1 MFPQI
6 VPNLSWVIIAVDS
19 NGRTPREAAML
30 GLALNDAG
38 VVLSLERT
46 PHYGKGTPR
55 VGPKGVAKILLCK
68 VSEYLIGHQGR
79 RQDTNSNWGG
89 GNVSVQTV
97 TFCSNSCCHFD

>member
-6 VPNLSWVIIAVDS
+6 GPNLSWVIITVDS

-30 GLALNDAG
+30 GLALNDAR

-55 VGPKGVAKILLCK
+55 VGLIGVAKKWFL
-68 VSEYLIGHQGR
+68 QG
-79 RQDTNSNWGG
+79 Q
-89 GNVSVQTV
+89 
-97 TFCSNSCCHFD
+97 